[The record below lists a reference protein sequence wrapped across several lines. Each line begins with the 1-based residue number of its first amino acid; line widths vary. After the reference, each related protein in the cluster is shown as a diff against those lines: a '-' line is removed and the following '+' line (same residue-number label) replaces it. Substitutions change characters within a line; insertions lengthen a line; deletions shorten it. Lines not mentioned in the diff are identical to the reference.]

1 MQLKVVSFF
10 LVLALI
16 FTPLNAFF
24 TYNFHQPINLHHKL
38 KPVARSF
45 LRSEESYAPEPVARS
60 FLRNEES
67 YAPEV
72 KRLPYGYFQDTE
84 NMRKNDYFWDNAK

>member
-1 MQLKVVSFF
+1 MQLKVASFF

-38 KPVARSF
+38 K
-45 LRSEESYAPEPVARS
+45 PVARS